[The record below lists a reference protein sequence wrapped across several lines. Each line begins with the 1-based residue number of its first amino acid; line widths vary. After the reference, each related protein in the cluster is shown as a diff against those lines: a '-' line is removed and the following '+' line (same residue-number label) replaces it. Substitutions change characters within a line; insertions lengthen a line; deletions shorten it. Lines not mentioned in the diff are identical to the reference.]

1 MHVMCR
7 YGLKLKELPVDLP
20 NVLWPIMALTLRKR
34 TLSPLAERFYRMR
47 SRDGKICCFA
57 LAAKNDIS
65 QPIA

>member
-20 NVLWPIMALTLRKR
+20 NVPWPIMALTQRNPEPAGR
-34 TLSPLAERFYRMR
+34 AFYRTR
-47 SRDGKICCFA
+47 SRGGKIGCFA

-65 QPIA
+65 WQPVA